1 VNCDLPQVGV
11 FTNLLTAA
19 TYAKFVVGFFS
30 VGENTDSGQG
40 GRAERLELSA
50 LSRGTPGTVNC
61 KLKTLLLVAC
71 LF

>member
-1 VNCDLPQVGV
+1 MNSKLLPVGV

-19 TYAKFVVGFFS
+19 THAKFVGGLFS

-50 LSRGTPGTVNC
+50 LSRGTPRTVNC
-61 KLKTLLLVAC
+61 KLKTLLLVAG